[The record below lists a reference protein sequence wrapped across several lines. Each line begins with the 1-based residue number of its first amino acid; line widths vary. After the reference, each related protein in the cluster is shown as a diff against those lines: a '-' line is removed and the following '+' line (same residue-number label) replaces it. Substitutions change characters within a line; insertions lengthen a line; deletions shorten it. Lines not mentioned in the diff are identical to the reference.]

1 MDQFDRSPEDVSFDL
16 DAEEYSLESILDEYK
31 DFQTDAPAPRPQPAY
46 RSRPVTAEMI
56 EEEEAEDA
64 EAEDILMSA
73 ELDSALKAAD
83 PEAAASA
90 ADTPPHEDH
99 DVKRYQPKRQRDHA
113 TEEEVEKWNETK
125 ANAKRLAKKG
135 ISGLKHFASKL
146 SEVVPDEPVEPEEEP
161 PAEDTAIPVSPPPEI
176 PEGLYDP
183 EPEPEEPTRVFQA
196 VTEEGMNDS
205 AAGGT
210 SYARAGDY
218 AADEGADR
226 PAHRSFQDAV
236 LNPLMARLA
245 AVAYRIREHNSSVH
259 ASANAEE
266 DLGPEPDAET
276 AAKYYGGQ
284 VKSLRFRCRAAML
297 VCLPLIYISL
307 GLPVFGVLRS
317 SPSVAALVCL
327 IMQLTVMLIGL
338 DVITNGFFN
347 LVRRTPGLESLV
359 FLNCVFSALDAVVLA
374 ITGSDTI
381 GLPFCAVSAFAV
393 ACCLWSALNACRGFK
408 STFRALAVDTDPYTV
423 SADSEVVKDSITVL
437 KSKRDTAGFI
447 HRSEEAGP
455 ADTIY
460 ASLAPYLIAASVILG
475 LLATILS
482 GNYANILHV
491 FAAVTAPCAPFA
503 ALVAFAVPFRTAAR
517 KLARTGSAIAGWS
530 GASDIGRSKHLIVTD
545 KDLFTAR
552 NISIESI
559 RILGG
564 AFPGKVITYA
574 GSVIVSSGSCLA
586 PVFTDLMQRND
597 CALMPLEDFAC
608 NESGGLTAIING
620 EEVLV
625 GSSAFMNLRGVRLTE
640 ARSMKDAVY
649 VSINGLLVGFF
660 KIKYVPVQS
669 VQNALFALLRTK
681 IAPIF
686 AVRDF
691 NITPLMLGQKFKM
704 STDGFDF
711 PAYRKRYAMS
721 AAEPSDYTQTAGIVA
736 RDGLGPLVSVA
747 ALGRQLYSTVR
758 ICVILA
764 LLCTVIG
771 VVLMFALCA
780 ISAFDSATVGNL
792 LVYMGLWLVPVILLN
807 FSLKR

>member
-1 MDQFDRSPEDVSFDL
+1 
-16 DAEEYSLESILDEYK
+16 
-31 DFQTDAPAPRPQPAY
+31 
-46 RSRPVTAEMI
+46 
-56 EEEEAEDA
+56 
-64 EAEDILMSA
+64 
-73 ELDSALKAAD
+73 
-83 PEAAASA
+83 
-90 ADTPPHEDH
+90 
-99 DVKRYQPKRQRDHA
+99 
-113 TEEEVEKWNETK
+113 
-125 ANAKRLAKKG
+125 
-135 ISGLKHFASKL
+135 
-146 SEVVPDEPVEPEEEP
+146 
-161 PAEDTAIPVSPPPEI
+161 
-176 PEGLYDP
+176 
-183 EPEPEEPTRVFQA
+183 
-196 VTEEGMNDS
+196 
-205 AAGGT
+205 
-210 SYARAGDY
+210 
-218 AADEGADR
+218 
-226 PAHRSFQDAV
+226 
-236 LNPLMARLA
+236 
-245 AVAYRIREHNSSVH
+245 
-259 ASANAEE
+259 
-266 DLGPEPDAET
+266 
-276 AAKYYGGQ
+276 
-284 VKSLRFRCRAAML
+284 ML

-327 IMQLTVMLIGL
+327 MMQLTVMLIGL

-374 ITGSDTI
+374 ITGSDAI

-393 ACCLWSALNACRGFK
+393 ACCLWSALNTCRGFK

-625 GSSAFMNLRGVRLTE
+625 GRSAFMNLRGVRLTE